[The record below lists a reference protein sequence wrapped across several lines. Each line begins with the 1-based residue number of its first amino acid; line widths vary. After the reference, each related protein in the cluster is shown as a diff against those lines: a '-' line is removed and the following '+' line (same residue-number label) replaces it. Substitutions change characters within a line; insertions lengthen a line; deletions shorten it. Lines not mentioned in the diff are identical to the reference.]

1 MFQRLERIL
10 WNMYRC
16 LAKIDSLISLEMIL
30 KNMVLVDKKI
40 LGGGIA
46 MVAIGLAL
54 LGYLNTSSP
63 LGTADMTDEQA
74 MDLIL
79 RQQENRDYTNLAA
92 MLAGVGFLLVLIS
105 FGARRRKGGAKKIE
119 KKPPA

>member
-1 MFQRLERIL
+1 
-10 WNMYRC
+10 MYRC